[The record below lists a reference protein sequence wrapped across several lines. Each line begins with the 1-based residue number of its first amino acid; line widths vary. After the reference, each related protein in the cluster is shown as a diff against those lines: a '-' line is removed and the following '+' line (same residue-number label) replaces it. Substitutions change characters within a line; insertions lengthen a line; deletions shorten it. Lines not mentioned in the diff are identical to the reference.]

1 MSANPLHR
9 YFRRPA
15 LWVKLPTL
23 GKWYTNGEVDFNDR
37 QEVEV
42 YGITAIDEIMLNTPD
57 ALFNGH
63 ALETVIVSCVPGVKD
78 VKSLSQPDLD
88 AIFVGI
94 KSATNSGKF
103 EITRNCVKCQHEN
116 TFEIQCN
123 HLLDN
128 MTYVEDSDT
137 VVDID
142 NEIKVHIKPYDFAM
156 RSMLI
161 VRQLEERKVLSS
173 IEEDTT
179 IESNLEKADLFAKS
193 IEKMSRLTFRL
204 VADSITSVEL
214 RGKDT
219 QFVVDKN
226 HIAEWL
232 TNINKSTADTI
243 ISAVAALNQLG
254 PSKISKAHCD
264 NCEHQWDETL
274 NFDPA
279 LFFSR
284 RL

>member
-1 MSANPLHR
+1 MSNNPLQR

-23 GKWYTNGEVDFNDR
+23 GRWYNNGEVEFNDR

-42 YGITAIDEIMLNTPD
+42 YGITAIDEILLNTPD

-63 ALETVIVSCVPGVKD
+63 ALETVIVSCVPSVKD
-78 VKSLSQPDLD
+78 VKSLTQPDLD
-88 AIFVGI
+88 ALFVGI
-94 KSATNSGKF
+94 KSATTNGKF
-103 EITRNCVKCQHEN
+103 EINKRCEKCQHDN

-128 MTYVEDSDT
+128 MTYVEESDTIVDVDSD
-137 VVDID
+137 IR
-142 NEIKVHIKPYDFAM
+142 VHIKPYDFAM

-161 VRQLEERKVLSS
+161 LRQLEERKVLGAIEDDDS
-173 IEEDTT
+173 IEN
-179 IESNLEKADLFAKS
+179 NLEKADLFAKS

-204 VADSITSVEL
+204 VADSITSIEVL
-214 RGKDT
+214 GKD
-219 QFVVDKN
+219 QQYVVDKDY
-226 HIAEWL
+226 ITEWL
-232 TNINKSTADTI
+232 TNINKQTADTV
-243 ISAVAALNQLG
+243 ISAVSLLNQIG
-254 PSKISKAHCD
+254 PVKTSRAQCD
-264 NCEHQWDETL
+264 NCGHQWDEVM

-284 RL
+284 R

>member
-1 MSANPLHR
+1 MSNNPLQR

-23 GKWYTNGEVDFNDR
+23 GRWYTNGEVGVNDR

-63 ALETVIVSCVPGVKD
+63 ALETVIVSCVPSVNN
-78 VKSLSQPDLD
+78 VKSLTQPDLD
-88 AIFVGI
+88 AIFLGI
-94 KSATNSGKF
+94 KSATTNGKF
-103 EITRNCVKCQHEN
+103 EITRNCGKCQHEN

-128 MTYVEDSDT
+128 MTYVEESDT

-142 NEIKVHIKPYDFAM
+142 NDIKVHIKPYDFAM

-161 VRQLEERKVLSS
+161 LRQLEERKALTA
-173 IEEDTT
+173 IEEDTS
-179 IESNLEKADLFAKS
+179 IENNLEKADLLAKS
-193 IEKMSRLTFRL
+193 VEKMSRLTFRL
-204 VADSITSVEL
+204 VADSITSIEL
-214 RGKDT
+214 RGKDA
-219 QFVVDKN
+219 QFVTDKN
-226 HIAEWL
+226 HITEWL
-232 TNINKSTADTI
+232 TNINKQTADTV
-243 ISAVAALNQLG
+243 ISAVSSLNQIG
-254 PSKISKAHCD
+254 PAKISKAQC
-264 NCEHQWDETL
+264 NECGHQWDEPM

-284 RL
+284 QL